1 MRHWLVCYD
10 ICAPG
15 RLKRVHRILRDFGA
29 AIQYSVFACRL
40 SDMDR
45 AVLEARLLDV
55 LDVREDQ
62 VMFVD
67 LGRVGDGDRR
77 VPGSRVLG
85 KPRRPEL
92 AGAIVL

>member
-10 ICAPG
+10 ICEPG
-15 RLKRVHRILRDFGA
+15 RLRKVHRIMRDFGA
-29 AIQYSVFACRL
+29 ALQYSVFACRL
-40 SDMDR
+40 TDLDR

-55 LDVREDQ
+55 LDVRVDQ

-67 LGRVGDGDRR
+67 LGRVADADRR

-85 KPRRPEL
+85 RPKRPEL
-92 AGAIVL
+92 AGAVIV